1 LLRPEP
7 GPVGVNVDPLGEPL
21 GANVFPDGFMV
32 VLEPPAAPLVRPTV
46 EPGGLLIEVPVAD
59 EPVLGAPELP
69 APEVPP
75 AVPPAPLL

>member
-1 LLRPEP
+1 
-7 GPVGVNVDPLGEPL
+7 
-21 GANVFPDGFMV
+21 
-32 VLEPPAAPLVRPTV
+32 VRPTV